1 LIFVKAE
8 GGCSAQRRER
18 SSSATEMVAA
28 AIDLYQGTPA
38 IFMSTHAG
46 APERGA
52 AQMSMRGA
60 MPARAGEELTAFAD
74 AMMLLASAAIAIAG
88 LIVFFASA
96 DLGMA
101 LHGLLFA
108 IAAVLAI
115 PFILQ
120 VSFHDDAPLEVAS
133 RYMDG
138 PIRVATAAALVW
150 GIAGFV
156 VGDLIAWQLAFPQLN
171 FDLPWTSF
179 GRMRPLHTSAV
190 IFAFGGNVLLATSF
204 YVVQRTCHTRLAG
217 RWAPWFVVLG
227 YQLFLAVAGSGYL
240 LGITQGKEYAEP
252 EWYAD
257 LWLTIVWVVYLLVFL
272 GTLMKRKEPHI
283 YVANWFY
290 LAFIVTIA
298 MLHLVNNAAIP
309 VSLTSP
315 KSYIVYSG
323 VQDAMTQWWYGH
335 NAVGFFLTAG
345 FLGIMYYFIPKRA
358 ERPVYSYRLSIVHFW
373 TLIFLYIWAG
383 PHHLH
388 YTALPDW
395 AQTLGMTFSV
405 MLWMPSWG
413 GMINGLMTLS
423 GAWDKLR
430 TDPVI
435 RLLVV
440 SVAFYGM
447 STFEGPVMSI
457 KSVNS
462 LSHYTDWTIGHVHS
476 GALGWVAMV
485 SFGAIYCLVPWL
497 WNRRGLYS
505 MRLVEWHFWTASLGI
520 LLYITAM
527 WVSGI
532 TQGLMWR
539 AYDRLGFLQYSFVE
553 TVEAMHPY
561 YVIRAVGGLL
571 FIFGAL
577 IMTYNIWCTMRGYEL
592 TDADD
597 QPTIAAPPGLRPLA
611 AE

>member
-1 LIFVKAE
+1 MANTAVE
-8 GGCSAQRRER
+8 RR
-18 SSSATEMVAA
+18 
-28 AIDLYQGTPA
+28 
-38 IFMSTHAG
+38 
-46 APERGA
+46 
-52 AQMSMRGA
+52 
-60 MPARAGEELTAFAD
+60 AFAD
-74 AMMLLASAAIAIAG
+74 VVAVAGCGLGIVLGTVLAVYTRDGAMAFHGTLLALACLGGALFILKDAFG
-88 LIVFFASA
+88 LKQSQETEEGYFDGPIKVAT
-96 DLGMA
+96 
-101 LHGLLFA
+101 
-108 IAAVLAI
+108 IAAV
-115 PFILQ
+115 F
-120 VSFHDDAPLEVAS
+120 
-133 RYMDG
+133 
-138 PIRVATAAALVW
+138 W
-150 GIAGFV
+150 GVAGFAI
-156 VGDLIAWQLAFPQLN
+156 GDFIAWQMAFPSLN

-190 IFAFGGNVLLATSF
+190 IFAFGGNVLIGTSL
-204 YVVQRTCHTRLAG
+204 YVVQRTCHARLPG
-217 RWAPWFVVLG
+217 RWAPYFIVWG
-227 YQLFLAVAGSGYL
+227 YQLFIIIAGTGYL
-240 LGITQGKEYAEP
+240 LGVTQSKEYAEP

-257 LWLTIVWVVYLLVFL
+257 LWLTIVWVIYLLVFL
-272 GTLMKRKEPHI
+272 GTIARRREPHI

-298 MLHLVNNAAIP
+298 MLHIVNNLALP
-309 VSLTSP
+309 VSLTGTQ
-315 KSYIVYSG
+315 SYVLFSG

-345 FLGIMYYFIPKRA
+345 FLGIMYYFIPKRV

-373 TLIFLYIWAG
+373 SLIFIYIWAG

-395 AQTLGMTFSV
+395 AQTLGMTFSI

-430 TDPVI
+430 TDPVV

-447 STFEGPVMSI
+447 STFEGPLMSI
-457 KSVNS
+457 KAVNS

-497 WNRRGLYS
+497 WGRRGLYS
-505 MRLVEWHFWTASLGI
+505 LRLVEWHFWISTVGI

-532 TQGLMWR
+532 LQGLMWR
-539 AYDRLGFLQYSFVE
+539 AYDSLGFLQYSFVE
-553 TVEAMHPY
+553 TVEAMKPF

-571 FIFGAL
+571 FVIGGL
-577 IMTYNIWCTMRGYEL
+577 IMAYNVWRTVRGDEPV
-592 TDADD
+592 DAME
-597 QPTIAAPPGLRPLA
+597 QPRIAAAPELRPVP

>member
-1 LIFVKAE
+1 MRV
-8 GGCSAQRRER
+8 
-18 SSSATEMVAA
+18 
-28 AIDLYQGTPA
+28 QGV
-38 IFMSTHAG
+38 
-46 APERGA
+46 ED
-52 AQMSMRGA
+52 
-60 MPARAGEELTAFAD
+60 RAAFAD
-74 AMMLLASAAIAIAG
+74 VMATLGATAVAAMGLALLIGSHD
-88 LIVFFASA
+88 S
-96 DLGMA
+96 GMA
-101 LHGLLFA
+101 FHGLLFLLAGAGAA
-108 IAAVLAI
+108 I
-115 PFILQ
+115 FILTRA
-120 VSFHDDAPLEVAS
+120 FGDDPTMAE
-133 RYMDG
+133 RRGDYMDG
-138 PIRVATAAALVW
+138 PIKVGIIASLIW
-150 GIAGFV
+150 GIAGFL
-156 VGDLIAWQLAFPQLN
+156 VGDVIAWQLAIPQLN
-171 FDLPWTSF
+171 LDLPWTSF
-179 GRMRPLHTSAV
+179 GRLRPLHTSAV
-190 IFAFGGNVLLATSF
+190 IFAFGGNVLIATSF
-204 YVVQRTCHTRLAG
+204 YVVQRTCHARMPG
-217 RWAPWFVVLG
+217 RWAPWFVVWG
-227 YQLFLAVAGSGYL
+227 YQLFIAIAGTGYL

-257 LWLTIVWVVYLLVFL
+257 LWLTIVWVAYLLLFL
-272 GTLMKRKEPHI
+272 GTIARRKEPHI

-298 MLHLVNNAAIP
+298 MLHIVNNFTIP
-309 VSLTSP
+309 VSWASP

-345 FLGIMYYFIPKRA
+345 FLGIMYYFIPKRV

-395 AQTLGMTFSV
+395 AQTLGMTFSI

-430 TDPVI
+430 TDPVV

-457 KSVNS
+457 KAVNS

-485 SFGAIYCLVPWL
+485 SFGATYCLVPWL

-505 MRLVEWHFWTASLGI
+505 IRLVEWHFWIATIGI

-539 AYDRLGFLQYSFVE
+539 AYDKLGFLQYSFIE
-553 TVEAMHPY
+553 TVEAMKPY
-561 YVIRAVGGLL
+561 YVIRAIGGLL
-571 FIFGAL
+571 FVIGSL
-577 IMTYNIWCTMRGYEL
+577 IMAYNIWRTVRGDEL
-592 TDADD
+592 VDAAD
-597 QPTIAAPPGLRPLA
+597 QPRIAAAPALRIAA